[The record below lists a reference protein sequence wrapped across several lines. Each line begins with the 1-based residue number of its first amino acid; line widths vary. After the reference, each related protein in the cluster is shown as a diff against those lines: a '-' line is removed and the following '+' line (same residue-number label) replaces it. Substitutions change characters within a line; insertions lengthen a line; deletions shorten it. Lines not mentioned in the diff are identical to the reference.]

1 MASPTPDRSVTLLR
15 TALGALVR
23 ERRSAKIL
31 EGMNTE
37 KVSQVEGRFKNQY
50 QESIRAALEHHPRLQ
65 LDVMPDAIYH
75 TDHSVME
82 TTERKGDMVEVLYSE
97 GVRSVII
104 EAGVSPVEL
113 DQLAD
118 ILVTPWHEKKEGEA
132 DLATAVWESDFSR
145 VRLELVERLTDE
157 APDGDSPALRRVEEM
172 IEALESEADAAE
184 ESGLMRQDEVEVL
197 LRLREDVGTRSR
209 SADLKLGEE
218 LVPRIQEELDQ
229 LRQGRDLG
237 GPELPAVMGL
247 CMHTMESPERVEL
260 LGRAM
265 IDFLVRQIV
274 GGNNSTSGLHRL
286 LELLDPE
293 CTPQLHWRSS
303 VVGSLAEFTDAEVME
318 HLRLAIPKDENPE
331 WRAILFSLGA
341 VLFVED
347 VLQQVVMV
355 LPVWAI
361 RVVADAVVLREHGDE
376 VDLFESVRTRVLSDH
391 PGRVRLGLGMAARVD
406 DARLGE
412 PILAMTANADAEIR
426 EAALYALRRFPSQ
439 RVRTRLQELFVDPAE
454 GVRLEVLRHVIA
466 SRDTQLARR
475 IEARL
480 LDPAIEKVSEAEI
493 RALCICIGRTLK
505 GEADGALM
513 ALALGQKR
521 SANPHTQRMALQ
533 GLRASGSKNAR
544 SALQR
549 VVGEVPRHATEA
561 ESILREMGA

>member
-1 MASPTPDRSVTLLR
+1 MASPTPDRSVALLR

-50 QESIRAALEHHPRLQ
+50 QDSVRAALELHPRLQ

-75 TDHSVME
+75 TDHPVIE
-82 TTERKGDMVEVLYSE
+82 ATERKGDLVEVLYSE

-104 EAGVSPVEL
+104 EAGVTPVEL

-118 ILVTPWHEKKEGEA
+118 ILVTPWHERKENDA

-172 IEALESEADAAE
+172 IEALETEAEAAE

-209 SADLKLGEE
+209 SAELKLGFE
-218 LVPRIQEELDQ
+218 LVPRLQEDLDL
-229 LRQGRDLG
+229 LRKGQDLT
-237 GPELPAVMGL
+237 GPELPAVLGL

-274 GGNNSTSGLHRL
+274 AGNTSTAGLHRL

-293 CTPQLHWRSS
+293 CTPQLRGRAS
-303 VVGSLAEFTDAEVME
+303 VVGALAEFTDAEVIE
-318 HLRLAIPKDENPE
+318 HLRLAVPPEENSE
-331 WRAILFSLGA
+331 WRAILFCLGT
-341 VLFVED
+341 VLTVED
-347 VLQQVVMV
+347 LLRQVVMV
-355 LPVWAI
+355 MPVWAI
-361 RVVADAVVLREHGDE
+361 RVMADAVVLREQGNE
-376 VDLFESVRTRVLSDH
+376 VDLFESVRSRVLSDDA
-391 PGRVRLGLGMAARVD
+391 GRVRLGLGMATRVD

-412 PILAMTANADAEIR
+412 PILGLTSSPDAEIR

-439 RVRTRLQELFVDPAE
+439 RLRTRVQELFVDPAE
-454 GVRLEVLRHVIA
+454 GVRLEALRHVIA
-466 SRDTQLARR
+466 ARDTQQARR

-480 LDPAIEKVSEAEI
+480 LDPAMEKASEAEI
-493 RALCICIGRTLK
+493 RALCICMGRTLK

-544 SALQR
+544 TALQR

>member
-1 MASPTPDRSVTLLR
+1 MAAPTSDRSVALLR

-23 ERRSAKIL
+23 ERRSAKLL

-37 KVSQVEGRFKNQY
+37 KVSQVENRFKNQY
-50 QESIRAALEHHPRLQ
+50 QDSIRAALEQHSRLQ

-75 TDHSVME
+75 TDHPVME
-82 TTERKGDMVEVLYSE
+82 ATERKGDLVEVLYSE
-97 GVRSVII
+97 GVRAVTI
-104 EAGVSPVEL
+104 EAGVTVVEL
-113 DQLAD
+113 DQLAE
-118 ILVTPWHEKKEGEA
+118 ILVTPWHERKNDES
-132 DLATAVWESDFSR
+132 DLATAVWESDFSH
-145 VRLELVERLTDE
+145 VRMELVERLVDE
-157 APDGDSPALRRVEEM
+157 QTDGDSPAVRRVEEM
-172 IEALESEADAAE
+172 IESLEAEAEASE

-197 LRLREDVGTRSR
+197 LRLREDVGERSR
-209 SADLKLGEE
+209 SADLKLGFE
-218 LVPRIQEELDQ
+218 LVPRIQQDLEQ
-229 LRQGRDLG
+229 LRQGQDLG
-237 GPELPAVMGL
+237 GPELPAVLGL
-247 CMHTMESPERVEL
+247 CMHTIENPERVEL

-274 GGNNSTSGLHRL
+274 AGNTNTAGIHRL

-303 VVGSLAEFTDAEVME
+303 VVASLAEFVDPEVIE
-318 HLRLAIPKDENPE
+318 HLRLAVPREENPE
-331 WRAILFSLGA
+331 WRAILFSLGT
-341 VLFVED
+341 VVTVED
-347 VLQQVVMV
+347 LLRRVVMV

-361 RVVADAVVLREHGDE
+361 RVVADAVVLREQGDE
-376 VDLFESVRTRVLSDH
+376 VDLFDSVRSRVLSED

-412 PILAMTANADAEIR
+412 PILAMTANEDAEIR

-439 RVRTRLQELFVDPAE
+439 RLRTRVQELFVDPAE

-466 SRDTQLARR
+466 ARDTQQARR

-480 LDPAIEKVSEAEI
+480 TAAEIEKASEAEI
-493 RALCICIGRTLK
+493 RALCICLGRTLK
-505 GEADGALM
+505 GEADAVLM

-521 SANPHTQRMALQ
+521 SSNPYTQRMALQ